1 MVPSEIEAAYDCA
14 VHYQLQDQ
22 GHKFPCKQYL
32 TNVWEGKGNKTWKTP
47 LLSLSDAYLFR
58 ADKLYTSHNLPC
70 SYRKTC
76 RNVSLAHKRKSIKQA
91 LQQIPFI
98 ATDSIYFTKT

>member
-47 LLSLSDAYLFR
+47 MLSLSDAYLFR
-58 ADKLYTSHNLPC
+58 ADKLYTSHNLQNCIPG
-70 SYRKTC
+70 SQKKINKT
-76 RNVSLAHKRKSIKQA
+76 S
-91 LQQIPFI
+91 I
-98 ATDSIYFTKT
+98 ATNSIHCNRFHLFHENLKY